1 MEKLIEQFSLGLFF
15 WQLILFVALVL
26 LLQKFAWKPILNSV
40 NEREEGIKNALDEAE
55 NARKEMQ
62 NLNADNERILKEAR
76 AQRDTL
82 LKEAREMKEGII
94 SEAKNEAQ
102 VQAAKIVEQA
112 QATIEAEKQA
122 AITDLKNQVAELS
135 VGIAEKVVRGELA
148 DKNKQTKLVEELL
161 KEVFSSKV
169 SGLTIGLID
178 LLVENKRLSILTD
191 VAKKYTV
198 IYDELKGIEVA
209 KVTTAVPLTEELNN
223 KVLAK
228 VKEITGK
235 EATIENIVN
244 PDIIGGFILRIGDV
258 QYDASITNK
267 LQVLKRQFEN

>member
-82 LKEAREMKEGII
+82 LKEAREMKESII

-102 VQAAKIVEQA
+102 AQATKIVEQA

-161 KEVFSSKV
+161 KEV
-169 SGLTIGLID
+169 TI
-178 LLVENKRLSILTD
+178 S
-191 VAKKYTV
+191 
-198 IYDELKGIEVA
+198 
-209 KVTTAVPLTEELNN
+209 
-223 KVLAK
+223 
-228 VKEITGK
+228 
-235 EATIENIVN
+235 
-244 PDIIGGFILRIGDV
+244 
-258 QYDASITNK
+258 
-267 LQVLKRQFEN
+267 